1 MLLLRL
7 VDIADPRGTRAVHL
21 VAEHWELLLV
31 LIPRMQVFVA
41 TGIALHLLPG
51 PSLTL
56 LAGKAILPSI
66 FLVIVTSSRHL
77 ISASSRA
84 AASAVG
90 LVVSLLTI
98 IGARVPAYTPSLAL
112 PVASSL
118 PSVLTTWPAARWQ
131 LYFIV

>member
-1 MLLLRL
+1 M
-7 VDIADPRGTRAVHL
+7 
-21 VAEHWELLLV
+21 

-41 TGIALHLLPG
+41 TGITLHLLPG

-66 FLVIVTSSRHL
+66 FLFIITSSRHL

-84 AASAVG
+84 ATSAVG

-98 IGARVPAYTPSLAL
+98 IGASVPAYTPSLAL